1 MANEA
6 DEVAT
11 PPWTGSL
18 VRLGDLDDVSKV
30 ADESWKKLV
39 AWAKDKDLIYIDGAN
54 LYSGSVNADKI
65 NVNDLFALNIEAK
78 FKMEDKT
85 YSITLADG
93 TVIGDLKLNGNN
105 FISKSPIA
113 KEMFEDC
120 CSPVVI
126 SDGEV
131 EETHNNM
138 ELVQIT
144 PMGEEY
150 WFVLRDISKAEMEK
164 IKMQSDI
171 EYIAMMAGVE
181 L

>member
-1 MANEA
+1 
-6 DEVAT
+6 
-11 PPWTGSL
+11 
-18 VRLGDLDDVSKV
+18 
-30 ADESWKKLV
+30 
-39 AWAKDKDLIYIDGAN
+39 
-54 LYSGSVNADKI
+54 
-65 NVNDLFALNIEAK
+65 
-78 FKMEDKT
+78 MENKT

-105 FISKSPIA
+105 FISKTKISEDVFADNCTPIT
-113 KEMFEDC
+113 
-120 CSPVVI
+120 V
-126 SDGEV
+126 SDGES
-131 EETHNNM
+131 EEIHDNM

-144 PMGEEY
+144 EMGDEY

>member
-1 MANEA
+1 
-6 DEVAT
+6 
-11 PPWTGSL
+11 
-18 VRLGDLDDVSKV
+18 
-30 ADESWKKLV
+30 
-39 AWAKDKDLIYIDGAN
+39 
-54 LYSGSVNADKI
+54 
-65 NVNDLFALNIEAK
+65 
-78 FKMEDKT
+78 MEDKT
-85 YSITLADG
+85 YSITLADV
-93 TVIGDLKLNGNN
+93 TVICELKLNGNN
-105 FISKSPIA
+105 FMSKTQIA
-113 KEMFEDC
+113 KEMFEVC